1 TLVKEVGGDGA
12 VSSCESKHPGR
23 VVERDRSARSG
34 EGAVGLAVE
43 ARAAPPGLP
52 ADVRRPKKR
61 VENDTDAVAGRPVDE
76 REVDASVE
84 VAGKLAEGAD
94 VAAEAAKRR
103 AGSAAPQERELEGA
117 RLLGHGPSRA
127 EAERIPDRAVDLVA
141 SEVVGD
147 GHWFG
152 RRLGG
157 PSWSQRR
164 GDGPGLG

>member
-84 VAGKLAEGAD
+84 IAGKLAEGAD

-103 AGSAAPQERELEGA
+103 AGRGARQERELEGTG
-117 RLLGHGPSRA
+117 LLGHVPSRGGGGRVPGRGV
-127 EAERIPDRAVDLVA
+127 EC
-141 SEVVGD
+141 VG
-147 GHWFG
+147 
-152 RRLGG
+152 R
-157 PSWSQRR
+157 
-164 GDGPGLG
+164 